1 MSVPA
6 LVEPGPPLTP
16 DRAARF
22 ARHLTL
28 PGVGEI
34 GQRRLARARVLVIG
48 AGGLG
53 APTIQYLAAGGVG
66 SLTLIDDDVVERS
79 NLQRQ
84 VLHSEGD
91 VGRAKAESARDA
103 VGARDAQIAVNALV
117 ERLSPDN
124 ALALFDQHDLVIDG
138 SDNFAT
144 RYLVSDAAELTGTP
158 VVWGSIHQFAGQVS
172 VFWPGRGPMLRD
184 VFPDVPDEDSIESC
198 AVGGVFGVLC
208 GAVGS
213 AMAVEA
219 LKLICGIGEPLL
231 GRLARY
237 DALTA
242 RWSELRFTTD
252 PHRPPVRDLSEI
264 APLCR
269 TSATVHANAI
279 SAAEV
284 AARLA
289 SGGDSGLVVVD
300 VRSAQERSADVIA
313 GSFHV
318 PLGRVLDGGWNAVRE
333 ALGSSAEDGRDVVIT
348 CQAGARSARAI
359 SALAASAPAGVAL
372 RNLTGG
378 MDAYRPFLFE

>member
-1 MSVPA
+1 
-6 LVEPGPPLTP
+6 LIEPEQPLTP

-66 SLTLIDDDVVERS
+66 SLTLIDDDVVERP

-84 VLHSEGD
+84 VLHPAGD
-91 VGRAKAESARDA
+91 VGRAKEGSARDA

-184 VFPDVPDEDSIESC
+184 VFPDVPDEDS
-198 AVGGVFGVLC
+198 
-208 GAVGS
+208 
-213 AMAVEA
+213 
-219 LKLICGIGEPLL
+219 
-231 GRLARY
+231 
-237 DALTA
+237 
-242 RWSELRFTTD
+242 
-252 PHRPPVRDLSEI
+252 
-264 APLCR
+264 
-269 TSATVHANAI
+269 
-279 SAAEV
+279 
-284 AARLA
+284 
-289 SGGDSGLVVVD
+289 
-300 VRSAQERSADVIA
+300 
-313 GSFHV
+313 
-318 PLGRVLDGGWNAVRE
+318 
-333 ALGSSAEDGRDVVIT
+333 
-348 CQAGARSARAI
+348 
-359 SALAASAPAGVAL
+359 
-372 RNLTGG
+372 
-378 MDAYRPFLFE
+378 